1 MAGLFPHLYD
11 TAMQPLEKMRFEKI
25 RSGLVRKAEGRVLEI
40 GFGTGA
46 NFRYYRNV
54 ERVDAIEPNPAMSRQ
69 AIKRIKKAQI
79 PIATYQTTA
88 ENLPFADNSFDT
100 VMATLVFCTIPNPEQ
115 ALREIQ
121 RVSKPGAKI
130 LMFEHVI
137 MDQKIFGKTQ
147 VALTPLWKKLC
158 DGCHLDRDTL
168 WLVAN
173 SGLKV
178 DKVTSYYKG
187 LFLTIESRCIQ

>member
-1 MAGLFPHLYD
+1 M
-11 TAMQPLEKMRFEKI
+11 
-25 RSGLVRKAEGRVLEI
+25 EI

-100 VMATLVFCTIPNPEQ
+100 VMATLVFCTIPNP
-115 ALREIQ
+115 
-121 RVSKPGAKI
+121 
-130 LMFEHVI
+130 
-137 MDQKIFGKTQ
+137 
-147 VALTPLWKKLC
+147 
-158 DGCHLDRDTL
+158 
-168 WLVAN
+168 
-173 SGLKV
+173 
-178 DKVTSYYKG
+178 
-187 LFLTIESRCIQ
+187 

>member
-69 AIKRIKKAQI
+69 AIKRIKKAKI

-121 RVSKPGAKI
+121 RVSEPGAKI

-178 DKVTSYYKG
+178 DKVTSSYKG

>member
-1 MAGLFPHLYD
+1 
-11 TAMQPLEKMRFEKI
+11 MQPLEKMRFEQI

-46 NFRYYRNV
+46 NFRFYRNA
-54 ERVDAIEPNPAMSRQ
+54 ERIDAIEPNPVMSKK
-69 AIKRIKKAQI
+69 AIKRIKKTGT
-79 PIATYQTTA
+79 PIATYQATA
-88 ENLPFADNSFDT
+88 EELPFADDSFDT
-100 VMATLVFCTIPNPEQ
+100 VVATLVFCTIPDPEQ

-121 RVSKPGAKI
+121 RVSKPGARI
-130 LMFEHVI
+130 LMFEHVL
-137 MDQKIFGKTQ
+137 MDQKVLGKTQ
-147 VALTPLWKKLC
+147 AALTPLWKKLC

-173 SGLKV
+173 SGLEV

-187 LFLTIESRCIQ
+187 LFLTIESRYVQ